1 MKTVCLENNEI
12 KLMSQN
18 RFKNE
23 AHHCFIVIKILRLN

>member
-23 AHHCFIVIKILRLN
+23 AHHCIHCY